1 MPAKDTYHNTVKKAL
16 EKDGWNITQDPLII
30 QYGSKDLFVDLGAE
44 KVFAAEKHGEKIA
57 VEIKSFIGVSP
68 MNDLEKAVGQYI
80 VYRNIIEEIE
90 NERILYL
97 AVTNITYK
105 DIFSEPL
112 GQLVAQKNQLRFL
125 IFNPKTEE
133 VVQWIV

>member
-44 KVFAAEKHGEKIA
+44 KVFASEKYGQKI
-57 VEIKSFIGVSP
+57 
-68 MNDLEKAVGQYI
+68 
-80 VYRNIIEEIE
+80 
-90 NERILYL
+90 
-97 AVTNITYK
+97 K
-105 DIFSEPL
+105 DIFSEHL
-112 GQLVAQKNQLRFL
+112 GKLVTQKNQLRFL

>member
-44 KVFAAEKHGEKIA
+44 KVLAAEKHGRKIA

-90 NERILYL
+90 NDRVLYL

-112 GQLVAQKNQLRFL
+112 GKLIAQKNQLRFL

-133 VVQWIV
+133 VFQWIV